1 MSAST
6 TPTDRPRSAIEAA
19 RFTVTEDLPT
29 PPLPEA
35 TQYTRVSDPGS
46 ANGIRGS
53 SAVPR
58 NWRRNE
64 VRWASLITS
73 SSTCTSRTPGR
84 ADTALVIRDV
94 MVSRIGQPATV
105 NHTATPTVPSP
116 ATVTSLTMPSS
127 VIGRLISGS
136 CTPSSTVRT
145 ASTDGAVWVEA
156 TGGTHLLGWG

>member
-53 SAVPR
+53 SA
-58 NWRRNE
+58 
-64 VRWASLITS
+64 
-73 SSTCTSRTPGR
+73 
-84 ADTALVIRDV
+84 
-94 MVSRIGQPATV
+94 VSRIGQPATV

-145 ASTDGAVWVEA
+145 ASTDGAVWMEA
-156 TGGTHLLGWG
+156 TGSTHLLGWG